1 MRCNVV
7 SHLCERRQAL
17 GLSLA
22 VAVTVAWH
30 AAACGQDQL
39 PKSNAQ
45 ESPDAEQIL
54 LFFCDYGYFVDR
66 GVARSPF
73 ASSIGPENSTNA
85 EMPDHSSEEE
95 KRLANESTALERA
108 DDVLTLLNAE
118 GLMALAEPSVASS
131 LSLTKATMARVQEI
145 KHEFSE
151 RARILHG
158 ALFTLSNREIGSVPR
173 LKHELRGLSVAL
185 DRKILGCLSAED
197 KTNVAKLVV
206 ELARSADARV
216 DQTVSLSEL
225 ARYFEGETH
234 DE

>member
-1 MRCNVV
+1 
-7 SHLCERRQAL
+7 
-17 GLSLA
+17 
-22 VAVTVAWH
+22 
-30 AAACGQDQL
+30 
-39 PKSNAQ
+39 
-45 ESPDAEQIL
+45 
-54 LFFCDYGYFVDR
+54 
-66 GVARSPF
+66 
-73 ASSIGPENSTNA
+73 
-85 EMPDHSSEEE
+85 
-95 KRLANESTALERA
+95 
-108 DDVLTLLNAE
+108 
-118 GLMALAEPSVASS
+118 MALAEPSVASS

-145 KHEFSE
+145 EHEFSE